1 MEVYSKHMSNI
12 RFIYRTYAVV
22 IALVLIGLAAAVT
35 VQAQMG
41 LGLVPMRNELKIAPG
56 QQTSG
61 ALKLSSESGAKVRIR
76 AEVDDFFIDETDTPQ
91 FERDVPHE
99 AAYSCKTW
107 LSLNPME
114 IELEKGGSL
123 LVRYTIRVPAD
134 AAEGSYNCA
143 AGFTTLRPAGET
155 AAEGMGMH
163 MAVRIVSAFYVQVG
177 NPPVVGSLKEI
188 KLEAIPPA
196 AAPAEGAPAKDV
208 KDAKDSA
215 DNKSKWQAVVVLE
228 NTGKMYFRPAGK
240 LEVINAEGKTVET
253 EDFPSMAI
261 LRERSQRVIFPL
273 KTNLEPGH
281 YTLKVN
287 VDVGMSEIQQG
298 TADVE
303 VEVAPPSAAAKP
315 AAK

>member
-1 MEVYSKHMSNI
+1 MSI
-12 RFIYRTYAVV
+12 KRFIHRRCSVV
-22 IALVLIGLAAAVT
+22 VLSAFVAFCVALTAHG
-35 VQAQMG
+35 QMG
-41 LGLVPMRNELKIAPG
+41 LGLVPMRSELKIAPG
-56 QQTSG
+56 QQVSG

-91 FERDVPHE
+91 FERNVPNE
-99 AAYSCKTW
+99 AAYSCKNW

-143 AGFTTLRPAGET
+143 AGFTTLRPADET
-155 AAEGMGMH
+155 AAQGMGMH
-163 MAVRIVSAFYVQVG
+163 MAVRIVSAIYVQVG

-188 KLEAIPPA
+188 KLEAIPPP
-196 AAPAEGAPAKDV
+196 AAPAEGTSAKDV
-208 KDAKDSA
+208 KDTKDAKGS
-215 DNKSKWQAVVVLE
+215 WQAVVVLE
-228 NTGKMYFRPAGK
+228 NSGKMYFRPAGK
-240 LEVINAEGKTVET
+240 LEVLDAQGKTVET
-253 EDFPSMAI
+253 DDFPSMAI
-261 LRERSQRVIFPL
+261 LRNRSQRVIFPL

-298 TADVE
+298 TADVA
-303 VEVAPPSAAAKP
+303 VEAASPVTAAKP
-315 AAK
+315 TPK

>member
-1 MEVYSKHMSNI
+1 MSTK
-12 RFIYRTYAVV
+12 RFVLCRCAVIILSGFV
-22 IALVLIGLAAAVT
+22 VFGISLPAR
-35 VQAQMG
+35 AQMG
-41 LGLVPMRNELKIAPG
+41 LGLVPMRNELTIAPG
-56 QQTSG
+56 QQVSG

-107 LSLNPME
+107 LGLNPME

-134 AAEGSYNCA
+134 AVEGSYNCA

-177 NPPVVGSLKEI
+177 KPAVLGSLKEI
-188 KLEAIPPA
+188 KLEAIPPP
-196 AAPAEGAPAKDV
+196 AAPAEGAAAKDV
-208 KDAKDSA
+208 KDTPDSKEAKA
-215 DNKSKWQAVVVLE
+215 GWQAVVVLE
-228 NTGKMYFRPAGK
+228 NSGKMYFRPAGK
-240 LEVINAEGKTVET
+240 LEVLDAQGKTVET
-253 EDFPSMAI
+253 DDFPSMPI

-287 VDVGMSEIQQG
+287 VDIGMSEIQQG
-298 TADVE
+298 TA
-303 VEVAPPSAAAKP
+303 EVAVEAASPVAAAKP
-315 AAK
+315 GQK